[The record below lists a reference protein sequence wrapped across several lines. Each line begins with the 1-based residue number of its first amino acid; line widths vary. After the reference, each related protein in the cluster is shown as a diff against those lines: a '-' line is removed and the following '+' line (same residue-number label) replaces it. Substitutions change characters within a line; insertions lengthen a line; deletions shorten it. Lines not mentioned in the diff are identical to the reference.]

1 MSRPPVAAP
10 RASRLP
16 SLTGLRFVAAL
27 LVFAFHT
34 TWQTAYVSGAGGE
47 ALGDVFANAG
57 FYGVSFFF
65 VLSGFVLTWSA
76 RTDDTAPRVWRRRL
90 AKIYPNHLVTFVAAA
105 VLMLVAADAFTTKGT
120 LANLFLLQ
128 AWFPDLTVPNTMNAV
143 SWSLS
148 VELFFYLSFP
158 FLLRLL
164 NRVPVARLWPLA
176 ATLGAF
182 TVLAPLVGRYAVG
195 GTPLPFI
202 DDGTLSFEQIWFVYF
217 FPPVRALEFV
227 LGMVAARLVLA
238 GAWPRFGLLPAGLL
252 AVAGYVVNSNV
263 PYLYG
268 VAGTA
273 ALWLTPLVAA
283 AARADENGERSP
295 FRGRVAVRLGE
306 LSFAFYMVHGLV
318 VTYAHRW
325 LIGGQDVPPFF
336 GAVLLVAALLLS
348 VALGYALFRWVETPL
363 VRRLSGPRP
372 DPVPT
377 PSAPSS
383 PAAGGDPLPAGPIP
397 ATTLEAKE

>member
-1 MSRPPVAAP
+1 MSRPPAAP

-16 SLTGLRFVAAL
+16 SLTGLRFIAAL
-27 LVFAFHT
+27 LVFLFHT
-34 TWQTAYVSGAGGE
+34 TWQTRFVGGSGGD
-47 ALGDVFANAG
+47 ALGEVFANAG
-57 FYGVSFFF
+57 FYGVTFFF

-90 AKIYPNHLVTFVAAA
+90 AKIFPNHLVTFALAG
-105 VLMLVAADAFTTKGT
+105 VLMLIAADPFTTKGT
-120 LANLFLLQ
+120 LANLFLVQ

-182 TVLAPLVGRYAVG
+182 TVIAPVVGQYAVT

-217 FPPVRALEFV
+217 FPPVRALEFL

-238 GAWPRFGLLPAGLL
+238 GAWPRIGLLPAALI
-252 AVAGYVVNSNV
+252 AVGGYAVNSSV

-283 AARADENGERSP
+283 AAVSDDRGTRSP
-295 FRGRVAVRLGE
+295 LRGPVLVRLGE

-318 VTYAHRW
+318 VTYGHRW
-325 LIGGQDVPPFF
+325 LIG
-336 GAVLLVAALLLS
+336 
-348 VALGYALFRWVETPL
+348 T
-363 VRRLSGPRP
+363 
-372 DPVPT
+372 
-377 PSAPSS
+377 
-383 PAAGGDPLPAGPIP
+383 GDPLPAAAGAGLLFAALLVSLGLAYVLFTWVETPAVRRLGPPRPQAPVAVPVAP
-397 ATTLEAKE
+397 AHTATLEAKE

>member
-1 MSRPPVAAP
+1 MPRPPATP

-34 TWQTAYVSGAGGE
+34 TWQTRYVTGSGGE

-76 RTDDTAPRVWRRRL
+76 RADDTAPRIWRRRL
-90 AKIYPNHLVTFVAAA
+90 AKIYPNHLVTFVLAAL
-105 VLMLVAADAFTTKGT
+105 LMLIAADPFTAKGT

-128 AWFPDLTVPNTMNAV
+128 AWFPDITVPNTMNAV

-164 NRVPVARLWPLA
+164 DRVPTARLWPVA
-176 ATLGAF
+176 VTLGAF
-182 TVLAPLVGRYAVG
+182 TVLAPVVGQYAVT

-252 AVAGYVVNSNV
+252 AVAGYAVNSLV

-283 AARADENGERSP
+283 TALADERGERSP
-295 FRGRVAVRLGE
+295 LGGRVAVRLGE

-318 VTYAHRW
+318 VSYGHRW
-325 LIGGQDVPPFF
+325 LIAGHDLSAAA
-336 GAVLLVAALLLS
+336 GAGLLAAALLVALALAY
-348 VALGYALFRWVETPL
+348 VLFRWVETPL
-363 VRRLSGPRP
+363 VRLLGSPRP
-372 DPVPT
+372 VPLAPVPVA
-377 PSAPSS
+377 APHT
-383 PAAGGDPLPAGPIP
+383 A
-397 ATTLEAKE
+397 TLEAKE

>member
-1 MSRPPVAAP
+1 MPRPPASPAL
-10 RASRLP
+10 SRLP

-27 LVFAFHT
+27 LVFAFHA
-34 TWQTAYVSGAGGE
+34 TWQTAYVGGSGGE

-76 RTDDTAPRVWRRRL
+76 RPDDTAPRVWRRRL
-90 AKIYPNHLVTFVAAA
+90 AKIYPNHLVTFGVAA
-105 VLMLVAADAFTTKGT
+105 VLMLVTATPFTTKGT
-120 LANLFLLQ
+120 LAGLFLVQ
-128 AWFPDLTVPNTMNAV
+128 AWFPDITVPNTMNAV

-182 TVLAPLVGRYAVG
+182 TVLAPVVGQYLVTGA
-195 GTPLPFI
+195 PLPFI

-217 FPPVRALEFV
+217 FPPVRALEFL
-227 LGMVAARLVLA
+227 LGMVAARLVMA
-238 GAWPRFGLLPAGLL
+238 GAWPRFGLPAAGLL
-252 AVAGYVVNSNV
+252 AVAGYAVNSLV
-263 PYLYG
+263 PYLFG

-283 AARADENGERSP
+283 AALADERGTRSP
-295 FRGRVAVRLGE
+295 LRGRVMVRLGE

-318 VTYAHRW
+318 VAYVHRG
-325 LIGGQDVPPFF
+325 LIAGQDLPPAV
-336 GAVLLVAALLLS
+336 GALLLVAALLLTL
-348 VALGYALFRWVETPL
+348 ALAHVLFRWVETPF
-363 VRRLSGPRP
+363 VRRFGSPRP
-372 DPVPT
+372 AAAAPVP
-377 PSAPSS
+377 
-383 PAAGGDPLPAGPIP
+383 
-397 ATTLEAKE
+397 ATVPPTATLEAKE

>member
-1 MSRPPVAAP
+1 MPSPPPPSAP
-10 RASRLP
+10 SHASRLP
-16 SLTGLRFVAAL
+16 SLTGLRFIAAL

-34 TWQTAYVSGAGGE
+34 TWQTRFVGGSGGE

-76 RTDDTAPRVWRRRL
+76 RTGDTAPRVWRRRL
-90 AKIYPNHLVTFVAAA
+90 AKIYPNHLVTFALAA
-105 VLMLVAADAFTTKGT
+105 VVMLIAADPFTTKGT
-120 LANLFLLQ
+120 MANLFLLQ
-128 AWFPDLTVPNTMNAV
+128 AWFPDITVPNTMNAV

-176 ATLGAF
+176 LTLGAF
-182 TVLAPLVGRYAVG
+182 TVVAPVIGQYVVT

-217 FPPVRALEFV
+217 FPPVRALEFL

-238 GAWPRFGLLPAGLL
+238 GVWPRLGLLPAALI
-252 AVAGYVVNSNV
+252 AVGGYAVNSLV

-283 AARADENGERSP
+283 AALSDVRASRSP
-295 FRGRVAVRLGE
+295 LRGRVLVRLGE

-318 VTYAHRW
+318 VTYGHRW
-325 LIGGQDVPPFF
+325 LLADQDVPVAA
-336 GAVLLVAALLLS
+336 GAGLLVAAFLVSFSL
-348 VALGYALFRWVETPL
+348 AHALFSWVETPL
-363 VRRLSGPRP
+363 VRRLGAPRP
-372 DPVPT
+372 VPPAPVP
-377 PSAPSS
+377 
-383 PAAGGDPLPAGPIP
+383 AAVPRTA
-397 ATTLEAKE
+397 TLEAKE

>member
-1 MSRPPVAAP
+1 MPRPPAP
-10 RASRLP
+10 SHASRLP
-16 SLTGLRFVAAL
+16 SLTGLRFIAAL

-34 TWQTAYVSGAGGE
+34 TWQTRFIGGSTGKT
-47 ALGDVFANAG
+47 LGDLFGNAG

-76 RTDDTAPRVWRRRL
+76 RPDDTAPRVWRRRL
-90 AKIYPNHLVTFVAAA
+90 AKIYPNHLVTFALAA
-105 VLMLVAADAFTTKGT
+105 VVMLIAADPFTAKGT
-120 LANLFLLQ
+120 LANLFLVQ
-128 AWFPDLTVPNTMNAV
+128 AWFPDITVPNTMNAV

-158 FLLRLL
+158 FLLRVL
-164 NRVPVARLWPLA
+164 NRVPAARLWPLA

-182 TVLAPLVGRYAVG
+182 TVIAPLVGRYAVT

-217 FPPVRALEFV
+217 FPPVRALEFL

-238 GAWPRFGLLPAGLL
+238 GAWPRIGLAPAALI
-252 AVAGYVVNSNV
+252 AVGGYAVNSLV

-283 AARADENGERSP
+283 AAVSDDTGSRSP
-295 FRGRVAVRLGE
+295 LRGRVLVRLGE

-318 VTYAHRW
+318 VTYGHRW
-325 LIGGQDVPPFF
+325 LVGGSDLPALA
-336 GAVLLVAALLLS
+336 GAGLLLAALLVS
-348 VALGYALFRWVETPL
+348 LGLAHALFSWVETPA
-363 VRRLSGPRP
+363 VRRLGAPRP
-372 DPVPT
+372 TAPAAAPAA
-377 PSAPSS
+377 SAPT
-383 PAAGGDPLPAGPIP
+383 A
-397 ATTLEAKE
+397 TLEAKE